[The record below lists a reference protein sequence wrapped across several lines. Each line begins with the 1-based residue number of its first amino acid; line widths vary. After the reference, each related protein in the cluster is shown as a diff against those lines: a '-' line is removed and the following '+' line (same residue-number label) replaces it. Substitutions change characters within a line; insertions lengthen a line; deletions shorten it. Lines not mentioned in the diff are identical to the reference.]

1 MQMLSDM
8 VSRHREL
15 CMKQVRDF
23 IKSFFTLTPF
33 ASLNYT
39 QFIGAM
45 NDNIFKLLIV
55 YCFIKVEG
63 HRSASDILARVG
75 ATYVIPFLLFSSAGG
90 TLADKY
96 SKKKIIVITRIAE
109 ICVMVLG
116 IVAFWF
122 ENKFLAFS
130 ALFLLASH
138 SAIFGPC
145 KYGIVPE
152 IVPKEDISKANGILS
167 SFTYTAIIVG
177 TFLASF
183 LTDITN
189 RHFVIACTI
198 TLCFSIFSLYT
209 SSKIPYT
216 PPAGSKKVVTAF
228 FLSEIWRNFRLI
240 RQEPS
245 LLTAVFGSSFFLFVG
260 SFAQLNMIPY
270 AMNLLDLS
278 DIQGGYMFLLTAL
291 GIGGGSIL
299 AGKCSGKAVELGL
312 VPIGGLGMAIS
323 CFLLDYYSHDLYIVM
338 PLVALLGLFGGL
350 YLVPLDSYIQVT
362 SPKTRRGQ
370 VVATTNFLGFI
381 GVLCSSALLYI
392 LSEVLHVAP
401 DKGFVIIGSLTLVM
415 VLIISISISGYVI
428 RFSSLILSRVFFP
441 NSIEGKQNIPL
452 DVPSFFLVCQPF
464 WPWST
469 ILLASQ
475 RRRMRLFYVNGN
487 TQTTHSFWGNLARYY
502 FPIIEISSLDEIA
515 PHGSHGEIITHAIS
529 RDNSIGVFFAQNE
542 LGPKEKEWFLAWKQA
557 LKYKKPSFFLVQHEL
572 PSEQHE
578 SLSGKIIPFAG

>member
-1 MQMLSDM
+1 MKKFC
-8 VSRHREL
+8 EL
-15 CMKQVRDF
+15 

-96 SKKKIIVITRIAE
+96 SKKKIIVFTRIAE
-109 ICVMVLG
+109 ICVMILG
-116 IVAFWF
+116 VIAFWY

-130 ALFLLASH
+130 SLFLLATH

-152 IVPKEDISKANGILS
+152 IVPKENISKANGIIS

-189 RHFVIACTI
+189 RNFVIASTI
-198 TLCFSIFSLYT
+198 TLCFSLFSLYT
-209 SSKIPYT
+209 STKIPTT
-216 PPAGSKKVVTAF
+216 PPAGSKKTVTAF
-228 FLSEIWRNFRLI
+228 FLSEILRNFRLI

-270 AMNLLDLS
+270 AMNMLHLS
-278 DIQGGYMFLLTAL
+278 DIQGGYMFLITAL
-291 GIGGGSIL
+291 GIGGGSLL

-312 VPIGGLGMAIS
+312 VPIGGFGMAIT
-323 CFLLDYYSHDLYIVM
+323 CFLLDYYSYDLYVVVL
-338 PLVALLGLFGGL
+338 LVAILGLFGGL

-381 GVLCSSALLYI
+381 GVLCSSALLYF
-392 LSEVLHVAP
+392 LSEIMHVTP
-401 DKGFVIIGSLTLVM
+401 DKGFVIIGILTIIM
-415 VLIISISISGYVI
+415 VVIISISISGYVI
-428 RFSSLILSRVFFP
+428 RFSSLLLSRLFFA

-452 DVPSFFLVCQPF
+452 DGPSFFLVCQPY

-475 RRRMRLFYVNGN
+475 RRRMRLFYLDGN
-487 TQTTHSFWGNLARYY
+487 TQHTQSLLGRLAKYF

-557 LKYKKPSFFLVQHEL
+557 LKYKKPSFFLIQHEKDVNKQD
-572 PSEQHE
+572 SF
-578 SLSGKIIPFAG
+578 SGKIIPFAE